1 MPQEIERKFLVT
13 GEYKPQAYAHS
24 RIVQGYI
31 SSVRGRTV
39 RVRIRDERGFLTIK
53 GASNESGTSR
63 YEWEKEI
70 PLCEARE
77 LLKLCEPGIID
88 KTRYLVRSGRH
99 VFEVDEFYGENE
111 GLTVAEV
118 ELSSEDEPFVK
129 PAFIGREVTGDVRYY
144 NSQLMKHPSPRG
156 SKPIVC
162 RTCLI
167 VMEKLYDYLPREL
180 VTFLLVTVFSLL
192 IGLSQRKISLKRE
205 GETTLFGTDRTF
217 TFIGILGYLLYILDP
232 TGYRLFMGGGAI
244 LGLLLGLNYYV
255 KQSQY
260 HVFGVTTIIIALITY
275 CIAPIVATQ
284 PSWFYVMVI
293 VTVLLFTELKHTF
306 TELAQ
311 RMKNDEMITLAKF
324 LAISGIILPMLPN
337 ENLIPGINLT
347 PYSIWLATV
356 VVSGISY
363 LSYLLKR
370 YVFHE
375 SGILVS
381 GIVGGLYSST
391 ATISVLARKS
401 RKASVQ
407 DAPEYV
413 AAMLLAVSMMF
424 LRFLILIG
432 IFSRE
437 TLLAIY
443 PYLLIMSVVTAAV
456 AWYLHSKRKRVDDGT
471 QTTED
476 EDSSNPLEFKVA
488 LIFAMLFVVFTI
500 LTHYTLVYAGTGGL
514 NLLSFISGFSDITPF
529 ILNLLQ
535 GTGSVAVLVI
545 TACSM
550 QAIVSN
556 IAVNMC
562 YALFFAGGKS
572 PLRPW
577 ILGGFGSVIA
587 ANICLLLFFYFL

>member
-1 MPQEIERKFLVT
+1 
-13 GEYKPQAYAHS
+13 
-24 RIVQGYI
+24 
-31 SSVRGRTV
+31 
-39 RVRIRDERGFLTIK
+39 
-53 GASNESGTSR
+53 
-63 YEWEKEI
+63 
-70 PLCEARE
+70 
-77 LLKLCEPGIID
+77 
-88 KTRYLVRSGRH
+88 
-99 VFEVDEFYGENE
+99 
-111 GLTVAEV
+111 
-118 ELSSEDEPFVK
+118 
-129 PAFIGREVTGDVRYY
+129 
-144 NSQLMKHPSPRG
+144 
-156 SKPIVC
+156 
-162 RTCLI
+162 
-167 VMEKLYDYLPREL
+167 MEKLYDYLPREL

-375 SGILVS
+375 
-381 GIVGGLYSST
+381 
-391 ATISVLARKS
+391 
-401 RKASVQ
+401 ASVQ

>member
-1 MPQEIERKFLVT
+1 
-13 GEYKPQAYAHS
+13 
-24 RIVQGYI
+24 
-31 SSVRGRTV
+31 
-39 RVRIRDERGFLTIK
+39 
-53 GASNESGTSR
+53 
-63 YEWEKEI
+63 
-70 PLCEARE
+70 
-77 LLKLCEPGIID
+77 
-88 KTRYLVRSGRH
+88 
-99 VFEVDEFYGENE
+99 
-111 GLTVAEV
+111 
-118 ELSSEDEPFVK
+118 
-129 PAFIGREVTGDVRYY
+129 
-144 NSQLMKHPSPRG
+144 
-156 SKPIVC
+156 
-162 RTCLI
+162 
-167 VMEKLYDYLPREL
+167 MEKLYDYLPREL
-180 VTFLLVTVFSLL
+180 VTFVLVTIFSLL

-232 TGYRLFMGGGAI
+232 VNYRLFMGGGAI

-255 KQSQY
+255 KQSQF
-260 HVFGVTTIIIALITY
+260 HVFGVTTIVIALITY

-293 VTVLLFTELKHTF
+293 VTVLTLTELKHTF

-337 ENLIPGINLT
+337 DNLIPGINLT

-363 LSYLLKR
+363 LSYLLRR
-370 YVFHE
+370 YVFRE

-401 RKASVQ
+401 RKASPQ

-413 AAMLLAVSMMF
+413 ASMLLAVSMMF

-432 IFSRE
+432 IFSQE
-437 TLLAIY
+437 TLHTIY
-443 PYLLIMSVVTAAV
+443 PYLLIMSAV
-456 AWYLHSKRKRVDDGT
+456 SAGVAMFLHFKHKRKYNAGEVEEEEDG
-471 QTTED
+471 
-476 EDSSNPLEFKVA
+476 SNPLEFKVA

-500 LTHYTLVYAGTGGL
+500 LTHYTLQYAGTSGL
-514 NLLSFISGFSDITPF
+514 NLLSFVSGFSDITPF

-535 GTGSVAVLVI
+535 QSTGSVAMLII
-545 TACSM
+545 TACTM

-572 PLRPW
+572 ALRPW
-577 ILGGFGSVIA
+577 ILGGFGCVIA
-587 ANICLLLFFYFL
+587 VNICLLLFFYFL